1 MMLRLSQIKVQLTLV
16 QGSVFNLLIFNIVR
30 NITLQ
35 IMYLPEFPYQVG
47 IGVAVVVFGLV
58 FAFGDFLPSGRWNY
72 IHYSNESL
80 PLYTAHIHSLC
91 IVLWIFLLFMVHY
104 AFSSHHLVMI
114 VNNLLHI
121 QPLYSVTGSQLHL
134 FLVTRV

>member
-58 FAFGDFLPSGRWNY
+58 FAFGYFLPSGR
-72 IHYSNESL
+72 
-80 PLYTAHIHSLC
+80 
-91 IVLWIFLLFMVHY
+91 
-104 AFSSHHLVMI
+104 
-114 VNNLLHI
+114 
-121 QPLYSVTGSQLHL
+121 
-134 FLVTRV
+134 